1 MHVWIDIE
9 NPPQVKYLLP
19 FRRAFEAIGADVSIT
34 ARDYGFTYDL
44 LRAESVEF
52 APVGASYGKARWRK
66 AVGLAGRTRAL
77 AGRFARGPRPD
88 ALVCAGRASVL
99 AARALGIP
107 SFVLGDYEYVH
118 QALYRLTGSF
128 LVFPDVIDTGVFEG
142 QGIRRDRLVPYRGI
156 KEDLTFAG
164 VDIDAVEPHVFPALV
179 RRDVRRVLFRPPAEE
194 SHYYSSESGLRT
206 VRTLER
212 LAGRADAV
220 VVFSPRYPHQVDL
233 LRRFRWAN
241 EPIVLDEAIELV
253 SLLKAVD
260 AVVSA
265 GGTMLR
271 EAAYLGVPSYSIFGG
286 RQGGVD
292 AHLESLGRLRSVSG
306 DGDLDGLF
314 EAAGRPAGVLRS
326 NPRLLDD
333 LVAVIAERAGISAPA
348 PPLAADP
355 VPSTVAPEA
364 VR

>member
-19 FRRAFEAIGADVSIT
+19 FRRAFEAAGADVRLT
-34 ARDYGFTYDL
+34 ARDYGMTYEL
-44 LRAESVEF
+44 LRDQGAAFE
-52 APVGASYGKARWRK
+52 PVGASYGKERWRK

-77 AGRFARGPRPD
+77 TTRFARRPRPV

-107 SFVLGDYEYVH
+107 SFDLCDYEYVH
-118 QALYRLTGSF
+118 QSVYRLTRSF
-128 LVFPDVIDTGVFEG
+128 LVYPDVIDPGVFER

-164 VDIDAVEPHVFPALV
+164 LDVDAVEPHAFPQLAG
-179 RRDVRRVLFRPPAEE
+179 RDLRRVLFRPAAEE

-212 LAGRADAV
+212 LAGRDDAV
-220 VVFSPRYPHQVDL
+220 VVFSPRYPHQVEL
-233 LRRFRWAN
+233 LRRFRWVN
-241 EPIVLDEAIELV
+241 EPIVLDQAIELV

-271 EAAYLGVPSYSIFGG
+271 EAAYLGVPAYSIFGG
-286 RQGGVD
+286 RQGAVD
-292 AHLESLGRLRSVSG
+292 AYLESLGRLHFVSG

-314 EAAGRPAGVLRS
+314 EAGRSDGVLRS
-326 NPRLLDD
+326 NPRLLHD
-333 LVAVIAERAGISAPA
+333 LVAVVAERAGIPVPAPA
-348 PPLAADP
+348 EP
-355 VPSTVAPEA
+355 VPPAVAPEA